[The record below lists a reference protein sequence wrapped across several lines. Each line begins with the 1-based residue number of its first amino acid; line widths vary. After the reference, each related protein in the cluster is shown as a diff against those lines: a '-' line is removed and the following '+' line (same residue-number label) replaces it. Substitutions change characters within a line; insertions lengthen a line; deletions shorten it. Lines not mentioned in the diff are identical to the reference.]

1 MSKKS
6 LDKKDLEKII
16 KTTQNIEGYKEPSK
30 EIIQEAKSIR
40 EKHNIKVSTKNSPP
54 LRLTQI
60 KAL

>member
-1 MSKKS
+1 MSKNP

-40 EKHNIKVSTKNSPP
+40 EKYGIKVSTK
-54 LRLTQI
+54 
-60 KAL
+60 K